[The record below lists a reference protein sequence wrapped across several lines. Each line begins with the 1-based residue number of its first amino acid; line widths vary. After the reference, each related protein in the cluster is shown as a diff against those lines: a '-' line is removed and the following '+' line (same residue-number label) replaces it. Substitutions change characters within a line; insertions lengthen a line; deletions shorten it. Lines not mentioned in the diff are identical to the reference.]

1 MRALIREAGAAF
13 AVLSIY
19 VLTLL
24 MPLHQAAATQRG
36 FAELGYET
44 TGIWSICTA
53 MADAQSDS
61 ETPTAAKCPMA
72 GTGKK
77 DLALAMLPAAAPVRL
92 GPAVD
97 AARFGTLPVPPSST
111 YYTDAY
117 PRAPPALA

>member
-1 MRALIREAGAAF
+1 MRALIREIGAAF

-53 MADAQSDS
+53 TADAQSDS

-92 GPAVD
+92 D
-97 AARFGTLPVPPSST
+97 ARFGTTPPLPASIF
-111 YYTDAY
+111 YTNAY